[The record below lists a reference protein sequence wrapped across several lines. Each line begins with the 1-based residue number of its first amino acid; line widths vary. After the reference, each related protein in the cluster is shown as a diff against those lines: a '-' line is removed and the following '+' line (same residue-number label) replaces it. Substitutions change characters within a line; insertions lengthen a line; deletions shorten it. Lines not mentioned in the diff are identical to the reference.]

1 MTSGVGWRHSVRA
14 SLSEDSILS
23 VWIVSHTMT
32 LEPALGLF
40 AQESLSES
48 RVLQDNRPLPPVD
61 LSRGGPPTTGYVGL
75 ASYNLLGNDIGVCP
89 LYFNVPPTIIS
100 IGII

>member
-14 SLSEDSILS
+14 SLSEDSVLS
-23 VWIVSHTMT
+23 VWIVSHTIT
-32 LEPALGLF
+32 GIWGVF

-48 RVLQDNRPLPPVD
+48 RVLQDNRALPPVD

>member
-1 MTSGVGWRHSVRA
+1 M
-14 SLSEDSILS
+14 
-23 VWIVSHTMT
+23 
-32 LEPALGLF
+32 F

-89 LYFNVPPTIIS
+89 LYFNVHPTIIS
-100 IGII
+100 IGIIEPEPRLRIGLAQDYLTDTDSLNS

>member
-1 MTSGVGWRHSVRA
+1 MSKSRA
-14 SLSEDSILS
+14 
-23 VWIVSHTMT
+23 
-32 LEPALGLF
+32 
-40 AQESLSES
+40 SES

-89 LYFNVPPTIIS
+89 LYFNVHPTIIS

>member
-1 MTSGVGWRHSVRA
+1 M
-14 SLSEDSILS
+14 
-23 VWIVSHTMT
+23 
-32 LEPALGLF
+32 
-40 AQESLSES
+40 
-48 RVLQDNRPLPPVD
+48 D